1 MLLAV
6 LLLGGV
12 GGGEEGPAGVAGD
25 VRLDI
30 IADGHVVLALEQ
42 SVAVLGGDVEPE
54 VLAEL
59 RGLAVLAVGERGGAL
74 SGTRRIAAVK
84 GLIAIIEREVG
95 EQIRVGRLGFAGHG
109 HLGGHSDGGGAV

>member
-1 MLLAV
+1 MFLAV

-12 GGGEEGPAGVAGD
+12 GGGEEGPASVVGGIGLD
-25 VRLDI
+25 VV
-30 IADGHVVLALEQ
+30 ADGHVVLALKQ

-74 SGTRRIAAVK
+74 RGARRVAAVK

-95 EQIRVGRLGFAGHG
+95 KQIRVGRLGFAGHG
-109 HLGGHSDGGGAV
+109 HLSGHGDGGGAV